1 MAGDRL
7 IFICPPQDQFLSK
20 RKKKKSQRRQGEA
33 ELLCIE
39 SILFSKRRKYVRAS
53 RIKSQQE
60 ED

>member
-20 RKKKKSQRRQGEA
+20 RKKKIHNEGKEKQNYFA
-33 ELLCIE
+33 LKV
-39 SILFSKRRKYVRAS
+39 LFSKRRKYVRAS